1 MPKPTFKVRIWAIRE
16 NQRSGPNTFELRWKV
31 GSTPFSTTFKTKT
44 LADGE
49 RAKLLTAVNAGEPF
63 DEISG
68 LPMSAVRARD
78 DVSWYTHARDYVEM
92 KWPASPAKTRTTH
105 ADMLAVA
112 TPQLVTSR
120 VGMPPVRELRTALYS
135 WAFNMNRWAQEPPEQ
150 VRKALEWVERHSL
163 PMSQLDD
170 PMVIRR
176 VLVAFAK
183 NLDGSKAAPSSVIR
197 KKNIFHNAL
206 GYAVE
211 ARRLPHNPLKLVQW
225 TAPSAVEEVDPAVVA
240 NPRQLRDLLAAV
252 RGQGRRGQHLEAFFG
267 GMYHAGMRPA
277 EAVFL
282 RDANCYLPPGG
293 TWGMVTLGRTRPR
306 VGSSWTD
313 SGKPHDDRGL
323 KWRPEKDTRPVPIPP
338 LYVAM
343 LRDHIAAHGV
353 APDGRLF
360 RTSRGG
366 MVQESG
372 YGVVWQRAREKALTP
387 EQTSSPLAKRPYDL
401 RHAGISLWLRSG
413 VDPAECARRAGHSI
427 AVLLRVYAKCLDG
440 AMEAANS
447 RIAEG
452 LSEWD

>member
-16 NQRSGPNTFELRWKV
+16 HVRSGPNTFELRWKV
-31 GSTPFSTTFKTKT
+31 GNEPFSATFKTKT

-49 RAKLLTAVNAGEPF
+49 RSKLVTAVNAGEPF

-68 LPMSAVRARD
+68 LPMSVVRARD
-78 DVSWYTHARDYVEM
+78 DVSWYAHARDYIEM
-92 KWPASPAKTRTTH
+92 KWPDSPAKTRTTH
-105 ADMLAVA
+105 ADMLATA
-112 TPQLVTSR
+112 TPHLVRSR
-120 VGMPPVRELRTALYS
+120 VGMPPARDLRTALYS
-135 WAFNMNRWAQEPPEQ
+135 WAFNMNRWTQEPPDQ
-150 VRKALEWVERHSL
+150 VRKSLAWIERHSL

-176 VLVAFAK
+176 VLVAFTK
-183 NLDGSKAAPSSVIR
+183 NLDGSKAAASSVIR
-197 KKNIFHNAL
+197 KKNIFHNVL

-225 TAPSAVEEVDPAVVA
+225 TAPAAVEEVDPAVVA
-240 NPRQLRDLLAAV
+240 NPRQVRDLLAAV
-252 RGQGRRGQHLEAFFG
+252 RTQDARGRHLEAFFG
-267 GMYHAGMRPA
+267 GMYHAAMRPA

-282 RDANCYLPPGG
+282 RDANCYLPPDGA
-293 TWGMVTLGRTRPR
+293 WGMVTLGKTRPR

-313 SGKPHDDRGL
+313 SGKPHDERGL
-323 KWRPEKDTRPVPIPP
+323 KWRPEKETRPVPIPP
-338 LYVAM
+338 VYVRM

-360 RTSRGG
+360 RTARGG

-372 YGVVWQRAREKALTP
+372 YGVVWQRAREKVLVP
-387 EQTSSPLAKRPYDL
+387 EQSASPLAKRPYDL
-401 RHAGISLWLRSG
+401 RHAGVSFWLRSG

-440 AMEAANS
+440 AMEAANH

-452 LSEWD
+452 LTEWD